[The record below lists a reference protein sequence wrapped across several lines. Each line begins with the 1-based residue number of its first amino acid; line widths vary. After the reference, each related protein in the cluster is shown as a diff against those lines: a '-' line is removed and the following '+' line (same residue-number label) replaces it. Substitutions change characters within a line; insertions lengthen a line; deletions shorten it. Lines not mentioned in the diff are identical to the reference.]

1 MLIFLPSALLSKEQR
16 MTYDYHFNNETI
28 SIDIPDS
35 DYEVLIEMDRLEYNA
50 NHKETRRHMSLEA
63 CDRDDNQLPDKT
75 DVEEI
80 CIQRMEIDA
89 LQCAMD
95 RLLPKQRE
103 LIQKIFFENQ
113 TITSLARLEGVG
125 KSAICERLNRAL
137 ERLKISLK

>member
-1 MLIFLPSALLSKEQR
+1 

-35 DYEVLIEMDRLEYNA
+35 DYEVLIEMDRLEYNT
-50 NHKETRRHMSLEA
+50 NHKETRRHVSLEA
-63 CDRDDNQLPDKT
+63 YDRDDNQLPAST
-75 DVEEI
+75 DVEES

-95 RLLPKQRE
+95 SLLPKQRE

>member
-1 MLIFLPSALLSKEQR
+1 

-35 DYEVLIEMDRLEYNA
+35 DYEVLIEMDRLEYNV

-89 LQCAMD
+89 LQSAMNS
-95 RLLPKQRE
+95 LLPEQRE
-103 LIQKIFFENQ
+103 LIRKVFFENH
-113 TITSLARLEGVG
+113 TITSLARKEGVDE
-125 KSAICERLNRAL
+125 SAVRRRLSRAL
-137 ERLKISLK
+137 ARLKIFLR